1 MDEKISIRQRLR
13 YWFDNTMSHGTSALI
28 GWLGLLSLIL
38 VIIFVAILLL
48 VTLFSPVQLP
58 NGLDMSPINA
68 FWVTFLHAFNSGQLG
83 NDSGVEWPFLLTM
96 FGVTLGGVFII
107 SSLIGV
113 LTNGLNTRLDE
124 LRRGRSRVLES
135 GHTVILGWSDRVFT
149 IVKQLQAAAR
159 AEDRANSCIVILGT
173 QDKVQMEEDLRLK
186 VGDTG
191 KTRIICRSGD
201 PIDPDDLRIV
211 NTKGARAVIVLTPDS
226 DEPDAEVIKT
236 VLALSKLQGPRAAGY
251 HSVAEI
257 QDEEN
262 LETARLVGGKPAQFI
277 LVADTASRLIAQTC
291 RQSGLSLVYNT
302 LLDFS
307 GDAIYLVD
315 EPSLVGKPF
324 VEALFAFESATV
336 IGLQDLSGRVKLN
349 PPANTTIKPGE
360 KLAVI
365 CANELAARISSKD
378 YPARRTSPPA
388 STSTA
393 SAPAQATSPPE
404 SFLIL
409 GWNHAGVDVIRQ
421 LDNYVSPGSR
431 ITVASDAPHCAEDI
445 ARGCGHLHNI
455 EITTQK
461 SNTTKRAN
469 LVKLNPA
476 SYQHVIVLGYS
487 DTLDSHHADSRTLMT
502 LLHLRDIKA
511 KAKAG
516 FSITSEIADERNR
529 ELAEVAEVDD
539 FIVSGKLFSLLM
551 AQMAEDEFIEAVY
564 SDLLTPRGSEIYLKP
579 AGTYI
584 NPGTPLQFHDVISA
598 ALDRGEVAIGY
609 RRQSDAYSAE
619 RSYGVVL
626 NPAKSQQITFGPEDR
641 VIVLAES

>member
-1 MDEKISIRQRLR
+1 LDEKISTRQRLR
-13 YWFDNTMSHGTSALI
+13 YWFDSTMSRGTSALI

-38 VIIFVAILLL
+38 VIIFVAILLA

-58 NGLDMSPINA
+58 NGLDMSPVNA

-83 NDSGVEWPFLLTM
+83 NDSGVEWPFLVTM

-149 IVKQLQAAAR
+149 IVQQLQAAAR
-159 AEDRANSCIVILGT
+159 AEDRANSCIVIMGS
-173 QDKVQMEEDLRLK
+173 QDKVEMEEALRLK

-211 NTKGARAVIVLTPDS
+211 NTRGARAVIVITPDS

-262 LETARLVGGKPAQFI
+262 LETARLVGGTAAQFI

-324 VEALFAFESATV
+324 AEALFAFESASV
-336 IGLQDLSGRVKLN
+336 IGLQGLSGQVKLN
-349 PPANTTIKPGE
+349 PPANTTLKPGE

-365 CANELAARISSKD
+365 CANESAARISSKD
-378 YPARRTSPPA
+378 NTARRTSA
-388 STSTA
+388 AGSISTV
-393 SAPAQATSPPE
+393 SATETTSPPE

-409 GWNHAGVDVIRQ
+409 GWNHAGVDVIQQ
-421 LDNYVSPGSR
+421 LENYVAPGSR
-431 ITVASDAPHCAEDI
+431 ITVASDAPHCTEDI
-445 ARGCGHLHNI
+445 AKGCGHLQNI
-455 EITTQK
+455 QITTQK

-476 SYQHVIVLGYS
+476 AYQHVIVLGYS
-487 DTLDSHHADSRTLMT
+487 DTLDPHHADSRTLMT

-511 KAKAG
+511 KAEAT

-564 SDLLTPRGSEIYLKP
+564 SDLLTPRGSEIYLRP
-579 AGTYI
+579 AGAYI
-584 NPGTPLQFHDVISA
+584 NTGTPLQFYDVISA

-626 NPAKSQQITFGPEDR
+626 NPAKSQQITFDAGDR